1 MFQGCTRVQS
11 KNCFAGIQ
19 MNAPFSDFDSLRLME
34 SNIECWDLAKLV
46 EYDDRTP
53 KLLTQQP

>member
-19 MNAPFSDFDSLRLME
+19 MNAPFSYFDSLGLME
-34 SNIECWDLAKLV
+34 IGIK
-46 EYDDRTP
+46 Y
-53 KLLTQQP
+53 

>member
-19 MNAPFSDFDSLRLME
+19 MNAPLSYFDSLGLME

-46 EYDDRTP
+46 KYDDRTQ
-53 KLLTQQP
+53 LLTQQP